1 MPELHQLI
9 TEDSR
14 PLLER
19 IRRIDLE
26 KVCVSFK
33 LSFSHDAS
41 ADVLRQLIRANG
53 IDDVA
58 IQEHIKCVQIDQKTA
73 NGGVSPQVYPERLET
88 KVIDYDYKT
97 KLEEKT
103 ETAEGDSDLQ
113 SVVKAQSK
121 QIEELLEMNRKLL
134 GSKADDPNWQ
144 DHPEQLH
151 GKTLQK
157 KLKELGIPVSR
168 NDTKKQLLEKFNG
181 YKNAS

>member
-26 KVCVSFK
+26 SLCASFK

-58 IQEHIKCVQIDQKTA
+58 VQDHSNGEQSRQKTA
-73 NGGVSPQVYPERLET
+73 KGGVSTQYHPQR
-88 KVIDYDYKT
+88 
-97 KLEEKT
+97 
-103 ETAEGDSDLQ
+103 
-113 SVVKAQSK
+113 
-121 QIEELLEMNRKLL
+121 R
-134 GSKADDPNWQ
+134 
-144 DHPEQLH
+144 
-151 GKTLQK
+151 
-157 KLKELGIPVSR
+157 
-168 NDTKKQLLEKFNG
+168 
-181 YKNAS
+181 